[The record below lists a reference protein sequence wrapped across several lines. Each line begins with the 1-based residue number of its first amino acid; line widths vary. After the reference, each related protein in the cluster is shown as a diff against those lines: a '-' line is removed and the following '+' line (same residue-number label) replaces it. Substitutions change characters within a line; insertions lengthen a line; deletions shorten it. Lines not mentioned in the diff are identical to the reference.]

1 MRRVDKTDE
10 MDEESSHKTG
20 ETQRMAMPRI
30 ESTSRRD
37 QVDED
42 LEPGEVVI
50 RKDKQNGST
59 KDEAREESSQTHRT
73 NATTQNRSA

>member
-1 MRRVDKTDE
+1 MGETNPLDDQPDVDETAEKWRGVWPDQFMARRRCNANP
-10 MDEESSHKTG
+10 G

-42 LEPGEVVI
+42 LEA
-50 RKDKQNGST
+50 DTST
-59 KDEAREESSQTHRT
+59 
-73 NATTQNRSA
+73 

>member
-1 MRRVDKTDE
+1 MP
-10 MDEESSHKTG
+10 G

-42 LEPGEVVI
+42 LEEMKVQSGWVPQIQWSSTRYAET
-50 RKDKQNGST
+50 KQT
-59 KDEAREESSQTHRT
+59 E
-73 NATTQNRSA
+73 

>member
-1 MRRVDKTDE
+1 MP
-10 MDEESSHKTG
+10 G

-42 LEPGEVVI
+42 LEETRI
-50 RKDKQNGST
+50 DAASSTFISMALQNLSYVRCGT
-59 KDEAREESSQTHRT
+59 FPMR
-73 NATTQNRSA
+73 

>member
-1 MRRVDKTDE
+1 MP
-10 MDEESSHKTG
+10 G

-42 LEPGEVVI
+42 LEETRIDAASSTFISMALQNHLKPPAHSFKVVGTPGLNPAL
-50 RKDKQNGST
+50 R
-59 KDEAREESSQTHRT
+59 AP
-73 NATTQNRSA
+73 